1 MLCGIEFDAQRAKM
15 GELKQGKF
23 KNLAIILEF
32 YGFYKAKVA
41 AGTMQIKPAVKRT

>member
-32 YGFYKAKVA
+32 KIFAFNILLK
-41 AGTMQIKPAVKRT
+41 T